1 MPGALLCPGTS
12 RARIRH
18 LPIVNE
24 ITPSLESFIAQLPK
38 VELHLH
44 LEGSLQPATLR
55 ELSRHKGVLKKG
67 IELWVRR
74 RGRQSYRYSDFQDF
88 LVDFGLVTK
97 LLETPADYAL
107 ATTRLMEWLQEQ
119 NVKYAEVI
127 FAAGVVLWK
136 KQSVEETFEAV
147 AAAAE
152 KAGKRLGVRVNWIFD
167 AVRHFGVEH
176 VREVMMW
183 AARFRPRGVVAFGI
197 GGDEA
202 RGPAELFPEIYRE
215 ARELGL
221 HLTAHAGET
230 VGPESVRR
238 AVELLGAE
246 RIGHG
251 LGAARDPS
259 VMALLRER
267 GIPLEV
273 CLSSNVS
280 TRVLARLEDHP
291 LPLFLESGVTVTLN
305 SDDPAMFGTSLERE
319 MTLAA
324 RTFGLTQEQLRGL
337 MENAVRAAFLPD
349 ADKAVLLGDLRAG
362 GMG

>member
-1 MPGALLCPGTS
+1 MNETALP
-12 RARIRH
+12 
-18 LPIVNE
+18 
-24 ITPSLESFIAQLPK
+24 LESFIARMPK

-44 LEGSLQPATLR
+44 LEGSLRPQTLR
-55 ELSRHKGVLKKG
+55 ELSRRKSLLRKGM
-67 IELWVRR
+67 EAWVRR
-74 RGRQSYRYSDFQDF
+74 RRRQSYRYSDFQDF

-107 ATTRLMEWLQEQ
+107 ATTRLVEWLREQ

-136 KQSVEETFEAV
+136 KQSVEEVFEAA

-152 KAGKRLGVRVNWIFD
+152 EACGGLGVRVNWIFD

-176 VREVMMW
+176 VREVLKW
-183 AARFRPRGVVAFGI
+183 AARFKSRGVVAFGI
-197 GGDEA
+197 GGNET
-202 RGPAELFPEIYRE
+202 RGPADLFPEVFRE
-215 ARELGL
+215 ARDLGL

-230 VGPESVRR
+230 VGPDSIRR

-251 LGAARDPS
+251 LTAAQDPS
-259 VMALLRER
+259 VIALLRER
-267 GIPLEV
+267 GVPLEV

-280 TRVLARLEDHP
+280 TGVLARLEDHP
-291 LPLFLESGVTVTLN
+291 LPLFLAGGVTVTLN

-319 MTLAA
+319 MALAA
-324 RTFGLTQEQLRGL
+324 GTFALTQNQLRGL
-337 MENAVRAAFLPD
+337 MENAIRAAFLPE
-349 ADKAVLLGDLRAG
+349 ADKEVLMNNLRGNPSRG
-362 GMG
+362 G

>member
-1 MPGALLCPGTS
+1 MFTE
-12 RARIRH
+12 H

-24 ITPSLESFIAQLPK
+24 IAPSLESFIARLPK

-44 LEGSLQPATLR
+44 LEGSLRPQTLH
-55 ELSRHKGVLKKG
+55 ELSRRRGLLKKG
-67 IELWVRR
+67 IELWVRP
-74 RGRQSYRYSDFQDF
+74 GRPGQSYRYSDFQDF
-88 LVDFGLVTK
+88 LVAFGLVTK

-107 ATTRLMEWLQEQ
+107 ATTRLVEWLGEQ
-119 NVKYAEVI
+119 NVKYAEVT

-152 KAGKRLGVRVNWIFD
+152 EAGESLGVRVNWIFD

-176 VREVMMW
+176 VREVMKW
-183 AARFRPRGVVAFGI
+183 AGRFRSRGVVAFGI

-202 RGPAELFPEIYRE
+202 RGPAELFPEIFRE
-215 ARELGL
+215 ARDLGL
-221 HLTAHAGET
+221 HVTAHAGEA
-230 VGPESVRR
+230 VGPESIRR

-251 LGAARDPS
+251 LTAARDPS

-291 LPLFLESGVTVTLN
+291 LPLFLASGVTVTLN

-324 RTFGLTQEQLRGL
+324 RTFGLTQDQLRGL

-349 ADKAVLLGDLRAG
+349 DDKAILLQDLRAG
-362 GMG
+362 GRA

>member
-1 MPGALLCPGTS
+1 M
-12 RARIRH
+12 
-18 LPIVNE
+18 NE
-24 ITPSLESFIAQLPK
+24 VTPSLESFIARLPK

-44 LEGSLQPATLR
+44 LEGSLRPETLR
-55 ELSRHKGVLKKG
+55 ELSRGKGLLKKG
-67 IELWVRR
+67 IEAWVRR
-74 RGRQSYRYSDFQDF
+74 RRRQSYRYSDFQDF

-107 ATTRLMEWLQEQ
+107 ATTRLVEWLREQ

-136 KQSVEETFEAV
+136 KQSVEEVFEEV
-147 AAAAE
+147 AAAAQE
-152 KAGKRLGVRVNWIFD
+152 ACGRLGVRINWIFD

-176 VREVMMW
+176 VREVLKW
-183 AARFRPRGVVAFGI
+183 AARFKSRGVVAFGI
-197 GGDEA
+197 GGNEA

-215 ARELGL
+215 ARDLGL

-230 VGPESVRR
+230 VGPDSIRR

-251 LGAARDPS
+251 LTAAHDPS

-267 GIPLEV
+267 GVPLEV

-280 TRVLARLEDHP
+280 TGVLARLEDHP
-291 LPLFLESGVTVTLN
+291 LPLFLASGVTVTLN

-319 MTLAA
+319 MALAA
-324 RTFGLTQEQLRGL
+324 GTFALTQDQLRGL
-337 MENAVRAAFLPD
+337 MENAIRAAFLPD
-349 ADKAVLLGDLRAG
+349 ADKEVLLNGLRGSLSG
-362 GMG
+362 GG